1 MRTPKIRKKDVDDS
15 RPTMN
20 MTEIGQ
26 VLGISRQT
34 LVRRIE
40 RERFSLVGISFSVM
54 KIGYLYDMEVVF
66 QRIFPSADKN
76 TISLMMYDF
85 VRTNRKVR
93 RKKVH

>member
-1 MRTPKIRKKDVDDS
+1 
-15 RPTMN
+15 MN

-40 RERFSLVGISFSVM
+40 RERFSLVGIPFSVM